1 MRFYLVDV
9 KDITSDVPRSN
20 FTEAELE
27 NLANMILESGGII
40 RPLILKATG
49 AENYTVVD
57 GHFEYYAAVR
67 AREKD
72 PRKGEMVNA
81 FVISPKSED
90 VVAKQAEVLRGIESF
105 EKQPERQVKYSSDTT
120 NLEPRLANIE
130 LRLEKQINEL
140 KSEITQ
146 ERQKVEVK
154 LKEIESLITQR
165 VEPLNALNT
174 LSKDELAIKLQRS
187 KVRGS
192 EKIAKA
198 IDDARR
204 KKKNKEFADYR
215 DVFESVKSLSAAKGL
230 LGEKTMLTIIDELS
244 KS

>member
-9 KDITSDVPRSN
+9 KDINSDVPRSN
-20 FTEAELE
+20 FAEAELE
-27 NLANMILESGGII
+27 NLADMILESGGII

-49 AENYTVVD
+49 AENYTVID
-57 GHFEYYAAVR
+57 GHLEYYAAVR

-81 FVISPKSED
+81 FVISPKNED
-90 VVAKQAEVLRGIESF
+90 IVSKQAEALREIES
-105 EKQPERQVKYSSDTT
+105 PERKVKPLPDVT

-140 KSEITQ
+140 RSEITQ
-146 ERQKVEVK
+146 ERQKLEIK
-154 LKEIESLITQR
+154 LKEIHGRIPQR
-165 VEPLNALNT
+165 IEPLNALNT
-174 LSKDELAIKLQRS
+174 LSKDDLAIKLQRS
-187 KVRGS
+187 KVRGA

-204 KKKNKEFADYR
+204 KKKNKEFEDYR
-215 DVFESVKSLSAAKGL
+215 DVFESVKSLSAVKGL